1 MGSVR
6 VRDRAATEARILA
19 AARRLF
25 AQAGYDRVSVRAIA
39 TAADANPAL
48 ISRYFGSKQQL
59 FAETVVDA
67 FDLRQ
72 LLEGPLPELPE
83 RLAEFALRRRTDS
96 GNRALLEALNRSSS
110 VPEVRSA
117 VAARID
123 AHFVEPLARLL
134 VGADARERA
143 LVATALLNGVGAQ
156 RRSLGARGLSDD
168 RGGSAERVLTRAF
181 ASALGLPS

>member
-39 TAADANPAL
+39 AAADANPAL
-48 ISRYFGSKQQL
+48 INRYFGSKQQL
-59 FAETVVDA
+59 FAEMVVDA
-67 FDLRQ
+67 INLRQ
-72 LLEGPLPELPE
+72 LLDGPLPELPA
-83 RLAEFALRRRTDS
+83 RLAAFVLRRRTDS

-110 VPEVRSA
+110 VPEVQAA
-117 VAARID
+117 VAACID
-123 AHFVEPLARLL
+123 ANFVEPLARLL
-134 VGADARERA
+134 GGEDARERA

-156 RRSLGARGLSDD
+156 RRSLGGRGLPDD
-168 RGGSAERVLTRAF
+168 RDGAAGRVLAATF
-181 ASALGLPS
+181 AAALGL